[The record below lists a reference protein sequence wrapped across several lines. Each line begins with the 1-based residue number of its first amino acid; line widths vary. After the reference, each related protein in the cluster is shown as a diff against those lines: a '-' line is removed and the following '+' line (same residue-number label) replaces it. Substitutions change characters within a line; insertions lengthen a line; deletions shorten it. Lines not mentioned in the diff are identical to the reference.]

1 MKKTFMGKD
10 FMLGSETAV
19 RIYEQYARSLPIID
33 YHCHINPGE
42 IAENLRSVSYTH
54 LNTGVSAGLGGY
66 DFFFRMRRKEITGK
80 SLGRG
85 YYGKYNEG

>member
-19 RIYEQYARSLPIID
+19 RIYEQYAQSLPIID

-42 IAENLRSVSYTH
+42 IAENLR
-54 LNTGVSAGLGGY
+54 
-66 DFFFRMRRKEITGK
+66 
-80 SLGRG
+80 
-85 YYGKYNEG
+85 

>member
-19 RIYEQYARSLPIID
+19 RIYEQYAQSLPIID

-42 IAENLRSVSYTH
+42 IAENLRYRNIAGVCLAAIIINGGPCGLTAFRK
-54 LNTGVSAGLGGY
+54 NT
-66 DFFFRMRRKEITGK
+66 
-80 SLGRG
+80 
-85 YYGKYNEG
+85 